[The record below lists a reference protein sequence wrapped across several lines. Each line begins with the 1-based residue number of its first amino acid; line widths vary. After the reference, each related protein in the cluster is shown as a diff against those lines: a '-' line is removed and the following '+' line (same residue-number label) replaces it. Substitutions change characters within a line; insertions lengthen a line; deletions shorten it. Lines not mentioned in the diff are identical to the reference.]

1 MRCCFL
7 ISHILPH
14 LPQFIILHYDVFP
27 FLLYS
32 SIPRKI
38 NTLPMKI
45 NVSKCNYNIC
55 KACAIVSSIQKL
67 ILSFILYLS
76 RYFSLFLYSFSL
88 FFCLFFLSLSISF
101 VHSFSLD
108 PSLFRSFFLSLFLLW
123 WIELRYEY
131 GYDNRTTAARKR
143 MNTINTSMI
152 KFKSELDK
160 FGGLYI

>member
-67 ILSFILYLS
+67 ILSFFRSFFISPDTSLSFFIL
-76 RYFSLFLYSFSL
+76 SL
-88 FFCLFFLSLSISF
+88 FFL
-101 VHSFSLD
+101 VYSFSLD

>member
-67 ILSFILYLS
+67 ILSF
-76 RYFSLFLYSFSL
+76 
-88 FFCLFFLSLSISF
+88 
-101 VHSFSLD
+101 
-108 PSLFRSFFLSLFLLW
+108 FRSFFISPDTSLSFFILSLFSFVYSFSLSLFLLF
-123 WIELRYEY
+123 ILSLLILLSFVLSFSLYFF
-131 GYDNRTTAARKR
+131 YD
-143 MNTINTSMI
+143 
-152 KFKSELDK
+152 E
-160 FGGLYI
+160 